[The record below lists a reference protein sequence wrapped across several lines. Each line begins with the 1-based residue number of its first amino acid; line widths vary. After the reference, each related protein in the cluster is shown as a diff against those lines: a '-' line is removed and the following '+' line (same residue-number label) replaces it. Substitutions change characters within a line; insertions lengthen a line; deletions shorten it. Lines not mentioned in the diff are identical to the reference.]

1 MHSRRIYVLLTH
13 PEHIM
18 AFTDNLKQLPS
29 IAHIAEI
36 QLFDAA
42 GQLAATIPNTPGKAG
57 SVTIYNALLA
67 AHGSINVAAAQ
78 QGLEIFAEHTDDAR
92 AHPGSH
98 PNIDRLFDV
107 IATGAGYTG
116 KVIAA

>member
-1 MHSRRIYVLLTH
+1 
-13 PEHIM
+13 M

-42 GQLAATIPNTPGKAG
+42 GQLAATIPNAPGKAG

-67 AHGSINVAAAQ
+67 THGSINMAAAQ

-98 PNIDRLFDV
+98 PNIDRLLEV
-107 IATGAGYTG
+107 IASGQGYT
-116 KVIAA
+116 VTIIAKPETSAS